1 MHGNRIRFVCGE
13 RRIRMK
19 LMPAS
24 CSEKCKYRGLNDE
37 EVRKS
42 RIENGANMLEP
53 PQGKSALMLF
63 LEKFKDP
70 VICILM
76 AAALISVFSGKVV
89 ESLGILLAVFL
100 ATGIAFL
107 NEYRAGKEFDILN
120 KVDDSTPVKTIRG
133 GGFVLVPKNEL
144 VVGDIIFVETGEEIP
159 ADAKVLETVNLHVDQ
174 SKFTGEPEPVPK
186 VSAGDSAFSE
196 LGESSY
202 AHNLLLRGSTVL
214 EGSAYA
220 EISAV
225 GSGTEIGRTAI
236 AASEI
241 TDAVTPLQ
249 KQLNRLGKVIA
260 LVGSSLSAFLL
271 AVLIVRALMTGELPL
286 QLSAYAG
293 LEVLNT
299 LLTFFMIAI
308 TLIVVAVPE
317 GLAMSVTLSLAY
329 SMRRMTASQC
339 LVRRLHACETIG
351 AATVICTDK
360 TGTLTMNQMRLK
372 ELRFPSAA
380 NAADS
385 GNRASEFIYEAF
397 CVNSTANLSVKGE
410 DVEVIGNPTEG
421 AALIWLHSIG
431 CSYSDIR
438 NGFKLEKQFPFTTEL
453 KMMATAGHSA
463 VLGKDVLHMKGAPEF
478 VLGKCSSFLGE
489 DGARALTEEERNRIS
504 AEFAGVQ
511 ASGCRTLA
519 FAYKEIASV
528 PEDLAGAA
536 ENMIYLGFV
545 SIADPVRPEVPPAVQ
560 ACRDA
565 GIDVKIVT
573 GDTPGTAGEIGRQI
587 GLWNNVSEIGEQI
600 IEGRDF
606 DALPETDTRGRVK
619 ALHLIA
625 RARPNDKM
633 KLVKALQDNGEVVA
647 VTGDGTNDAP
657 ALNYA
662 DVGIAMGRTGTAIAR
677 EAADIILLDDSFK
690 TIVSAVMWGR
700 SLYLNI
706 QRFILFQLTINVA
719 AVGIALL
726 GPFIGIELPLTV
738 IQMLWI
744 NLIMDTLAA
753 LALATEPP
761 NSEVMRQPPR
771 NPDAFIVTPS
781 MAWNIF
787 GTAAFFILCFI
798 GFVVCCGTAGAGIE
812 KNAGMLTVLFTGFVM
827 LQFWNLLNV
836 KCFGSDRSIFSRL
849 TENPTY
855 WIIASCI
862 IAGQILIVQ
871 FCGSVFRTVPLTLA
885 QWLLIISG
893 TSVVLWAGE
902 LCRLLRRLGNRSR
915 RLEP

>member
-1 MHGNRIRFVCGE
+1 MSAPCT
-13 RRIRMK
+13 
-19 LMPAS
+19 
-24 CSEKCKYRGLNDE
+24 EKCKYNGLSDR
-37 EVRKS
+37 EVLES
-42 RIENGANMLEP
+42 RNRSGANVLEP
-53 PQGKSALMLF
+53 PPGKSAWMLF

-76 AAALISVFSGKVV
+76 AAALISIFSGSVV
-89 ESLGILLAVFL
+89 ESLGILIAVFL

-120 KVDDSTPVKTIRG
+120 RVDDTTAVKTIRNG
-133 GGFVLVPKNEL
+133 EFVLVPKNEL
-144 VVGDIIFVETGEEIP
+144 VVGDVIFVETGEEIP
-159 ADAKVLETVNLHVDQ
+159 ADARVLESVNLHVDQ

-186 VSAGDSAFSE
+186 VPEGDPAFSE
-196 LGESSY
+196 LGEASY

-220 EISAV
+220 EITSV

-236 AASEI
+236 AAAEI
-241 TDAVTPLQ
+241 TDVVTPLQ

-260 LVGSSLSAFLL
+260 VVGSSLAAFLL
-271 AVLIVRALMTGELPL
+271 VVLIVRALLTGELPL
-286 QLSAYAG
+286 QLSAYAS
-293 LEVLNT
+293 LTTLNT

-360 TGTLTMNQMRLK
+360 TGTLTMNQMRLNH
-372 ELRFPSAA
+372 LSFPSVPE
-380 NAADS
+380 S
-385 GNRASEFIYEAF
+385 GLTGDTTGAKLIREAL
-397 CVNSTANLSVKGE
+397 CVNSTANLSGRGDE
-410 DVEVIGNPTEG
+410 VEVIGNPTEG
-421 AALIWLHSIG
+421 AALIWLHSVG
-431 CSYSDIR
+431 FPYTEIR
-438 NGFKLEKQFPFTTEL
+438 SAFQLEKQFPFTTER
-453 KMMATAGHSA
+453 KMMATAGVSG
-463 VLGKDVLHMKGAPEF
+463 VLSRRILHVKGAPEF
-478 VLGKCSSFLGE
+478 VLARCTRYLSA
-489 DGARALTEEERNRIS
+489 DGIRPLDETIRAAIVS
-504 AEFAGVQ
+504 EFASAQ

-519 FAYKEIASV
+519 FACRELDAL
-528 PEDLAGAA
+528 PEEFADAA
-536 ENMIYLGFV
+536 DSLIYLGFI

-560 ACRDA
+560 ACREA

-587 GLWNNVSEIGEQI
+587 GLWKTTGEIGDRM
-600 IEGRDF
+600 IEGRAF
-606 DALPETDTRGRVK
+606 DALSEEETRERVRD
-619 ALHLIA
+619 LQLIA

-662 DVGIAMGRTGTAIAR
+662 DVGISMGKTGTAIAR
-677 EAADIILLDDSFK
+677 EASDIILLDDSFK
-690 TIVSAVMWGR
+690 TIVSAVLWGR

-726 GPFIGIELPLTV
+726 GPFLGVELPLTV

-761 NSEVMRQPPR
+761 NAEVMRHSPR
-771 NPDAFIVTPS
+771 DPEAFIVTPY

-798 GFVVCCGTAGAGIE
+798 GFVTYCSSRGISME
-812 KNAGMLTVLFTGFVM
+812 NNVEMLTILFTSFVL

-836 KCFGSDRSIFSRL
+836 KCFGSYRSIFSRL

-855 WIIASCI
+855 WLIALGI
-862 IAGQILIVQ
+862 LVGQVLIVQ
-871 FCGSVFRTVPLTLA
+871 FCGGFFRTVPLTLG
-885 QWLLIISG
+885 QWIGIVAG

-902 LCRLLRRLGNRSR
+902 LYRLIRRLTGGKS
-915 RLEP
+915 